1 MVEARELR
9 VDDHP
14 ERRDV
19 DHLREQLYT
28 FNVATTGVEDGRE
41 LAIFLRDDRG
51 QIMAGLYGHTWGGCL
66 DIRELWVRADSRGRG
81 YGRALI
87 EAAESEARAR
97 GCRQATLETH
107 SFQAPEFYRKL
118 GWEVFGVL
126 DDYPAGHRKY
136 YLRKSLG

>member
-1 MVEARELR
+1 

-19 DHLREQLYT
+19 EHLREQLYT
-28 FNVATTGVEDGRE
+28 FNVATTGLEDGRE

-51 QIMAGLYGHTWGGCL
+51 QIMAGLYGYTWGGCL
-66 DIRELWVRADSRGRG
+66 DVRDVWVRADSRSRG

-87 EAAESEARAR
+87 EAAEHEARAR

-107 SFQAPEFYRKL
+107 SFQAPEFYGKL
-118 GWEVFGVL
+118 GWEVFGTL

>member
-19 DHLREQLYT
+19 EHLREQLYT
-28 FNVATTGVEDGRE
+28 YNVATTGVEDGRE
-41 LAIFLRDDRG
+41 LAIFVRDDRG
-51 QIMAGLYGHTWGGCL
+51 QIMAGLYGYTWGGCL
-66 DIRELWVRADSRGRG
+66 DVRDVWVRADSRRRG
-81 YGRALI
+81 YGRTLV
-87 EAAESEARAR
+87 EAAEREARAR

-136 YLRKSLG
+136 YLRKTLG

>member
-19 DHLREQLYT
+19 EHLREQLYA
-28 FNVATTGVEDGRE
+28 FNVAATGVEDGRE
-41 LAIFLRDDRG
+41 LALFLRDDRG

-66 DIRELWVRADSRGRG
+66 DVRELWVRGDSRGRG

-87 EAAESEARAR
+87 EAAEHEARAR

>member
-14 ERRDV
+14 ETRDV
-19 DHLREQLYT
+19 VHLREQLDTY
-28 FNVATTGVEDGRE
+28 NVATTGVEDGRE

-66 DIRELWVRADSRGRG
+66 DIRALWVRADSRRRG
-81 YGRALI
+81 YGRTLI
-87 EAAESEARAR
+87 EAAEREARAR

-107 SFQAPEFYRKL
+107 SFQAPEFYRTL

-136 YLRKSLG
+136 YLRKALG

>member
-19 DHLREQLYT
+19 GHLREQLDT
-28 FNVATTGVEDGRE
+28 FNVAATGVEDGRE

-51 QIMAGLYGHTWGGCL
+51 QIMAGLYGHTWGRCL
-66 DIRELWVRADSRGRG
+66 DIRALWVRADSRGRG

-87 EAAESEARAR
+87 VAAESEARAR
-97 GCRQATLETH
+97 GCRLATLETH
-107 SFQAPEFYRKL
+107 SFQAPDFYRKL

-136 YLRKSLG
+136 YLKKSLD